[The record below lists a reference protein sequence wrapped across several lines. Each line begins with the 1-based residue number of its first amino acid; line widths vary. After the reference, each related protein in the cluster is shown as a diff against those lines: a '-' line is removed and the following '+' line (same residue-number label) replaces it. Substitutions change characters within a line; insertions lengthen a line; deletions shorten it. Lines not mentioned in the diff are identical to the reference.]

1 MYLSKQ
7 GKRTVIAEMNMI
19 PLIDISLILLIIF
32 MVITPSLVQ
41 SQIKVNLPAA
51 DSGAKGTD
59 NNVVKV
65 QISARGEFAVD
76 GRKTQYKELEMEL
89 TRKMSKSA
97 EKTLLVEADK
107 SVPVKKVVD
116 VLDLAKRL
124 GAGKT
129 GIAVTDREKK

>member
-1 MYLSKQ
+1 MHLQKR

-41 SQIKVNLPAA
+41 SQIRVNLPSASSA
-51 DSGAKGTD
+51 AKGTD
-59 NNVVKV
+59 NDVVKI
-65 QISARGEFAVD
+65 QISAKGEIAVN
-76 GRKTQYKELEMEL
+76 GRKIPYDTLEKELIL
-89 TRKMSKSA
+89 RFSKAA

-107 SVPVKKVVD
+107 TVPVEKVVHA
-116 VLDLAKRL
+116 LDLAKKL

-129 GIAVTDREKK
+129 GIAVTDREEK

>member
-1 MYLSKQ
+1 MHLQKK

-41 SQIKVNLPAA
+41 SQIRINLPSAE
-51 DSGAKGTD
+51 SGSKGTD
-59 NNVVKV
+59 DNVVKV
-65 QISARGEFAVD
+65 QISAKGEVAVN
-76 GRKTQYKELEMEL
+76 GRKIPYEKLEKELVL
-89 TRKMSKSA
+89 RFSKAS

-107 SVPVKKVVD
+107 TVPVEKVVHA
-116 VLDLAKRL
+116 LDIAKKL

-129 GIAVTDREKK
+129 GIAVIDKETK